1 MEVVIVAPVKVKPEY
16 LEQFTQAMH
25 VVLATSREEPGCL
38 QYDVHRE
45 IDSANSFVFTS
56 AGVRMMPLLS
66 MRPASIIS
74 FLVNRLTANSNRSL
88 SANFISLHK
97 FIRF

>member
-45 IDSANSFVFTS
+45 IDSANSFVFYERWRS
-56 AGVRMMPLLS
+56 DEAFAEHE
-66 MRPASIIS
+66 ASEHYKLFGQQIDGKLESIVIS
-74 FLVNRLTANSNRSL
+74 
-88 SANFISLHK
+88 K
-97 FIRF
+97 FHQFA